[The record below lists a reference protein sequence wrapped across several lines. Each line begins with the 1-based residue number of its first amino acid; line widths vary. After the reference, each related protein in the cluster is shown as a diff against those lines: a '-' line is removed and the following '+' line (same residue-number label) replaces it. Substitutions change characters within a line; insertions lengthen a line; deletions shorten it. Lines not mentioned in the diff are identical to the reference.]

1 MLAVSERITG
11 LNGEPDQTIWHKP
24 GPGHRCTGEC
34 DFHPIACSE
43 EEGIAF
49 PGPKQ
54 NVPIRLDRENE
65 RWCEGCLNLAMIQP
79 GQIYRSADP
88 RDTHREPIRITAYD
102 GTNRADVVDAYS
114 GKKPR
119 SILINSLHVSPT
131 TKNGTP
137 RRTGYVLED
146 T

>member
-1 MLAVSERITG
+1 M
-11 LNGEPDQTIWHKP
+11 TIK
-24 GPGHRCTGEC
+24 
-34 DFHPIACSE
+34 
-43 EEGIAF
+43 
-49 PGPKQ
+49 
-54 NVPIRLDRENE
+54 
-65 RWCEGCLNLAMIQP
+65 P

-119 SILINSLHVSPT
+119 SILINSLHASPT

-137 RRTGYVLED
+137 RRTGYVLEQS
-146 T
+146 